1 LTLKISGY
9 IHGWITLKS
18 LDDELANANFPR
30 YKLQVKG
37 PRLTISSV
45 IRPFQPAC
53 TVGAVMWTIRPTAG
67 ERTSPFYS
75 GGHFGTN
82 LQMHSFA
89 GNREHNAMGEG
100 ERVDVA

>member
-1 LTLKISGY
+1 ML
-9 IHGWITLKS
+9 
-18 LDDELANANFPR
+18 
-30 YKLQVKG
+30 
-37 PRLTISSV
+37 
-45 IRPFQPAC
+45 
-53 TVGAVMWTIRPTAG
+53 TIRPTAG
-67 ERTSPFYS
+67 ERTSAFYS